1 MNDIANIDDIK
12 LLVNSFYDDVKK
24 DETIGYIFHEIIGED
39 WSHHLPIMY
48 TFWNTVLFGEAGYTG
63 NPVRKHVEL
72 DKKTPLKAEH
82 YTRWF
87 ELWTATTDR
96 LFAGEVADR
105 AKERAKAM
113 VQLIDM
119 KVQWAREGK
128 SIL

>member
-48 TFWNTVLFGEAGYTG
+48 SFWNTVLFGEAGYMG
-63 NPVRKHVEL
+63 NPVRKHVDI
-72 DKKTPLKAEH
+72 DKRTALKEEH

-87 ELWTATTDR
+87 ELWGATVDR
-96 LFAGEVADR
+96 LFTGEIADR

-113 VQLIDM
+113 VQLIAL
-119 KVQWAREGK
+119 KVQWTREGK
-128 SIL
+128 SIM